1 MIRIPM
7 SDTLDVPSSE
17 QSLGFESAL
26 ARIEAIVHELEEG
39 QTGLAESLGRYEEA
53 VQLLR
58 QCYGLLERAERRI
71 ELLVG
76 ADAAGKPLT
85 EPFDDTA
92 SAEREP
98 QGPARNR
105 RRAPQVPKTAPASPS
120 DPAAEASDR
129 GGVDATG
136 GLF

>member
-1 MIRIPM
+1 MPDSSIP
-7 SDTLDVPSSE
+7 DPPS
-17 QSLGFESAL
+17 FESAL

-53 VQLLR
+53 VGLLK

-76 ADAAGKPLT
+76 TDAAGNPLT

-92 SAEREP
+92 STDRNP
-98 QGPARNR
+98 PAAPRSR
-105 RRAPQVPKTAPASPS
+105 RRSAPASKAEPS
-120 DPAAEASDR
+120 APKSPPTPATDNSI
-129 GGVDATG
+129 VDSAG
-136 GLF
+136 ELF

>member
-1 MIRIPM
+1 MDDMPTVP
-7 SDTLDVPSSE
+7 DTDQP
-17 QSLGFESAL
+17 LGFEPAL

-39 QTGLAESLGRYEEA
+39 QTGLAESLARYEEA

-58 QCYGLLERAERRI
+58 QCYGLLEKAERRI

-76 ADAAGKPLT
+76 TDASGKLLT

-98 QGPARNR
+98 QAPRNR
-105 RRAPQVPKTAPASPS
+105 RRAAQAP
-120 DPAAEASDR
+120 
-129 GGVDATG
+129 
-136 GLF
+136 

>member
-1 MIRIPM
+1 MPDSPIPDQL
-7 SDTLDVPSSE
+7 S
-17 QSLGFESAL
+17 FESAL

-53 VQLLR
+53 VGLLK

-76 ADAAGKPLT
+76 ADAAGNPLT

-92 SAEREP
+92 STDRDQQSAPRS
-98 QGPARNR
+98 R
-105 RRAPQVPKTAPASPS
+105 RRPAPPPKPASATPAAPA
-120 DPAAEASDR
+120 ASDS
-129 GGVDATG
+129 D
-136 GLF
+136 

>member
-1 MIRIPM
+1 MPDSPIP
-7 SDTLDVPSSE
+7 DPPS
-17 QSLGFESAL
+17 FESAL

-53 VQLLR
+53 VGLLK

-76 ADAAGKPLT
+76 ADAAGNPLT

-92 SAEREP
+92 STDRDP
-98 QGPARNR
+98 QSAPRSR
-105 RRAPQVPKTAPASPS
+105 RRSAPPPKAATTADAASPKS
-120 DPAAEASDR
+120 TA
-129 GGVDATG
+129 GNTGVEPVG
-136 GLF
+136 ELF